1 MNIIIDTSVLVGSI
15 TKQSIRKEI
24 TQKSIGY
31 NLYAP
36 ESVIWEIGNAI
47 SLMFKKKTANL
58 NQALLLLHEFRKIH
72 IEYIP
77 INLDD
82 AIRLCY
88 NHDIYAYDAYILQAT
103 LEYGYPLLSL
113 DKRQVS
119 IAQKLNVKI
128 IGL

>member
-1 MNIIIDTSVLVGSI
+1 MKIIIDTSVLVGTIS
-15 TKQSIRKEI
+15 KQIIRSEL
-24 TQKSIGY
+24 TEKSIGF

-36 ESVIWEIGNAI
+36 ESVIWEVGNAI

-58 NQALLLLHEFRKIH
+58 NQALILLHEFRKIH

-82 AIRLCY
+82 AMRLCF
-88 NHDIYAYDAYILQAT
+88 NHDIYAYDAYILQAA

-113 DKRQVS
+113 DKRQLG
-119 IAQKLNVKI
+119 IAQKLKVKI

>member
-1 MNIIIDTSVLVGSI
+1 MKIIIDTSVLVGSI
-15 TKQSIRKEI
+15 AKQTIRKEI
-24 TQKSIGY
+24 AEKSVGY

-36 ESVIWEIGNAI
+36 ESVIWEVGNAI

-58 NQALLLLHEFRKIH
+58 NQAVLLLHEFRKIN
-72 IEYIP
+72 IEYIQ

-88 NHDIYAYDAYILQAT
+88 NHDIYAYDAYILQAAI
-103 LEYGYPLLSL
+103 EYGYPLLSL
-113 DKRQVS
+113 DKRQLS

-128 IGL
+128 I